1 MTEITEAMT
10 IAAQGRLRTFIE
22 RVSRL
27 DDDKVAIAADIK
39 EVLAEAKG
47 EGYDTK
53 VIRKVVRLMR
63 IDKAKRQEEDA
74 ITDMYMAAI
83 GEA

>member
-1 MTEITEAMT
+1 MTEVTEAMT

-53 VIRKVVRLMR
+53 VIRKVVRLLR